1 MRSQQVSPS
10 QVTSLYAGIE
20 PFCAN
25 SITKC
30 VCPVIR
36 SKSKAYS
43 YKGKNCVT
51 YSLNGGKTFTTVST
65 MVRGKRCRNP
75 FYNLNSRDCHFFPL
89 DTCSKGKPELTP
101 PLFVFQKTERLLKR
115 PAVDPV
121 SKDVNGASVCAA
133 KRGRSSSFTFS
144 QSLTDS
150 NCHDTRARSISFN
163 STPGLPSCQLDCHD
177 RRARSSSFTFL
188 PTFPPSQPVERN
200 NFFMPSTLC
209 NMNADSTDLET
220 GRITQD
226 LGRNIIR
233 SAVLQPPEPRIIV
246 QPTAYK
252 KELEPY
258 ENVFTAFQRDEKTT
272 QQCAF
277 ESSWSLLEESKTSK
291 DNSITSSL
299 FSYLDKA
306 RNCKNEEMAVA
317 DNITSDFVFG
327 ENMSERVLNPY
338 KSYDFN
344 CETADKGIT
353 VKMEMSCGEQEPL
366 PCAKASPV
374 RKPTLMESAA
384 TYTAAAGGKCL
395 LERIEV
401 ITGEEAESNVLQI
414 NCKLFVFDKPTQ
426 SYIERGRGVLRLNDM
441 VKRENGALQS
451 RLVVRSQ
458 GSLRLILN
466 TKLWAQ
472 MQINKANRKSLCIT
486 ATDIEDQS
494 VKVFLIQASAKD
506 ILRLYA
512 AIHHR
517 LVALRITV
525 EHDAESSLT
534 EPESE
539 PGTADKIND
548 SEDEEDVRLT
558 RMCYS
563 GSGHSGWMCNES
575 VVCI

>member
-1 MRSQQVSPS
+1 
-10 QVTSLYAGIE
+10 
-20 PFCAN
+20 
-25 SITKC
+25 
-30 VCPVIR
+30 
-36 SKSKAYS
+36 
-43 YKGKNCVT
+43 
-51 YSLNGGKTFTTVST
+51 
-65 MVRGKRCRNP
+65 
-75 FYNLNSRDCHFFPL
+75 
-89 DTCSKGKPELTP
+89 
-101 PLFVFQKTERLLKR
+101 
-115 PAVDPV
+115 
-121 SKDVNGASVCAA
+121 VCAA

-144 QSLTDS
+144 QSLTAAVL
-150 NCHDTRARSISFN
+150 NA
-163 STPGLPSCQLDCHD
+163 DCHD

-258 ENVFTAFQRDEKTT
+258 ENVFTAFQRDEKTK
-272 QQCAF
+272 
-277 ESSWSLLEESKTSK
+277 ESKTSK

-327 ENMSERVLNPY
+327 ENMSERVLKTTPTHIHIHIHTCTHKHAKNPSKDLLY
-338 KSYDFN
+338 FFK
-344 CETADKGIT
+344 K
-353 VKMEMSCGEQEPL
+353 Q
-366 PCAKASPV
+366 ASPV

-401 ITGEEAESNVLQI
+401 ITGEEAESNVLQL
-414 NCKLFVFDKPTQ
+414 NCK
-426 SYIERGRGVLRLNDM
+426 SYHKLNESSYLSAGGVLRLNDM

>member
-121 SKDVNGASVCAA
+121 SKDVN
-133 KRGRSSSFTFS
+133 
-144 QSLTDS
+144 
-150 NCHDTRARSISFN
+150 
-163 STPGLPSCQLDCHD
+163 DCHD